1 MRKPFLGCVKRF
13 TWNFAAVLALAIL
26 ALLSPGS
33 HSSAQAQGV
42 TPPGLERAQAA
53 KAVHA
58 AELLT
63 VDGVVGVGVGLGA
76 GGEAVIIV
84 TTARPGVTG
93 IPRSLDGVPVRV
105 LVTGPIFANPKPNC
119 EEDPSHPSCKDGGGG
134 GGGDTVDPTAKFARP
149 VPIGVSTGSEA
160 SCSAGTIGA
169 RVRSGSSVFALSNN
183 HVYAEENDAAIG
195 DPGLDD
201 TPSDTVFQPGRY
213 DTNCV
218 PDGDP
223 LGVLYNFVD
232 IEFSTSASNTV
243 DAAIALTDPDRLG
256 NGTPADGYGVPSSA
270 TVAPTLNLAVQ
281 KYGRTT
287 GLTRGSIIIL
297 DWEGN
302 IGYSSGNAKFVD
314 QIVVYSAKGP
324 FVKAGDSGSLVV
336 TDSGAANPVGL
347 LFAGDASGK
356 YGIVNPIDAVLGA
369 LGVSIDGQ

>member
-183 HVYAEENDAAIG
+183 HVYAEENGAELG
-195 DPGLDD
+195 SNVL
-201 TPSDTVFQPGRY
+201 QPGRF
-213 DTNCV
+213 DSNCV
-218 PDGDP
+218 ADNEPIGTLHD
-223 LGVLYNFVD
+223 FVE
-232 IEFSTSASNTV
+232 IVFSTSASNTV
-243 DAAIALTDPDRLG
+243 DAAIALSDTDRLG
-256 NGTPADGYGVPSSA
+256 NGTPANGYGVPDST
-270 TVAPTLNLAVQ
+270 TVGPILDLLVQ

-287 GLTRGSIIIL
+287 GLTRGSIVIT
-297 DWEGN
+297 DWDGN
-302 IGYSSGNAKFVD
+302 IGYSNGTAHFVD
-314 QIVVYSAKGP
+314 QIVVYGAKGP

-336 TDSGAANPVGL
+336 TDNSSVNPVGL

-356 YGIVNPIDAVLGA
+356 YGIVNPIDAVLA
-369 LGVSIDGQ
+369 AFGVAIDGQ